1 MCQTPRCPRWTV
13 YTLCATVKCTDWT
26 VLSPIS
32 SICDQSVVLAQ
43 PPIPLGIWDGWCHQ
57 HWNKF
62 SKNESARKH
71 LDNLEV
77 LNWYYCGVITHQK
90 TTGIVKQ
97 WTYAVKFPCSTLF
110 SNIRWCFEGWFLR
123 VRPVFRR
130 HRQLPKMT
138 GANHRVHLLH
148 KLHTAYN
155 HIVSPVLD
163 GQTTKNAQIG
173 VKIKSGRDPP
183 GGAAALLRL
192 RWIKL
197 SGTSEPPAISL
208 SSSSTSSPPSP
219 PSSLPIFSDH
229 QTFAYVEQRSTQ
241 NC

>member
-1 MCQTPRCPRWTV
+1 MAG
-13 YTLCATVKCTDWT
+13 ATSIW
-26 VLSPIS
+26 IS
-32 SICDQSVVLAQ
+32 SANIKGQEYNWT
-43 PPIPLGIWDGWCHQ
+43 IW
-57 HWNKF
+57 K
-62 SKNESARKH
+62 
-71 LDNLEV
+71 L
-77 LNWYYCGVITHQK
+77 WYYNGVITHRHW
-90 TTGIVKQ
+90 GH
-97 WTYAVKFPCSTLF
+97 WTYAIKFPCATLF

-208 SSSSTSSPPSP
+208 SSSPPSSS
-219 PSSLPIFSDH
+219 PSSLPPSSDH
-229 QTFAYVEQRSTQ
+229 HTFVYV
-241 NC
+241 

>member
-1 MCQTPRCPRWTV
+1 MAG
-13 YTLCATVKCTDWT
+13 AT
-26 VLSPIS
+26 
-32 SICDQSVVLAQ
+32 SIWINSAKIKEQENSWA
-43 PPIPLGIWDGWCHQ
+43 IW
-57 HWNKF
+57 K
-62 SKNESARKH
+62 
-71 LDNLEV
+71 L
-77 LNWYYCGVITHQK
+77 WYYRGVITHQK
-90 TTGIVKQ
+90 ATGTGGR
-97 WTYAVKFPCSTLF
+97 WTYAVKFPYGTLF
-110 SNIRWCFEGWFLR
+110 LNIRWFFEGWFLR

-155 HIVSPVLD
+155 HILSPVLD

-197 SGTSEPPAISL
+197 SGTSEPPAISW
-208 SSSSTSSPPSP
+208 SSSSTSSPPSS
-219 PSSLPIFSDH
+219 PSSLPPSSDH
-229 QTFAYVEQRSTQ
+229 QTFVYVEQRSTQ
-241 NC
+241 IC